1 MAIKKQV
8 DISVD
13 ARQAIAAM
21 DETGKSFEQVFGE
34 IKPLN
39 TKIGEMEDALYQLAA
54 AGDTSSK
61 EFKDL
66 SRTIGD
72 YMKVIIDTDMQVD
85 AMAQTTAQNM
95 GGAIE
100 GVSGAFAIGTGA
112 MGAFG
117 VESEAV
123 GEALLRVQSA
133 MAITQGIQSIREGA
147 KAFRGLKAA
156 IMASTVVQ
164 KVLNFVMNLNPIGL
178 IVAGVVALGV
188 AVAALLGPIKNL
200 MSGWMGFSDTSDKV
214 IEDMEKI
221 NGLFEKQNKLIDES
235 IKNLNKRLE
244 QNKRRLK
251 IEGASEEELHKQRL
265 KDLKSLEKARNIQK
279 NIISIQNK
287 EQYKLLERARK
298 FGLEDEIETIK
309 TTIQANRDKYND
321 LKLIDGD
328 YALSVKEA
336 EEEERKRIEAENK
349 ERRSRGRQRAA
360 ERKAAA
366 QSDLETARQIE
377 AEKLANTEDG
387 REKELQAAINAE
399 RILQENLLTNDELNK
414 AERDALKLT
423 AQEALRIKLK
433 AINDKFD
440 LEEGAEQKAKDDKKK
455 ADDLAKEK
463 KFLED
468 REALIKDFDARSRTE
483 DEQKLFLL
491 TEKYN
496 TELLLFKDDLEK
508 KQELTKQFEADKN
521 QLEVDAAEK
530 SRQAKIAK
538 RQSDLDLAK
547 QGLEAVSSVTNLLLD
562 GQIAAAEGNEKKQ
575 EKLRK
580 KAFNANKA
588 LQLGMA
594 IIDGFKAANASL
606 AASPVAMG
614 FLPNPAGIASLA
626 FSITTSLANVA
637 KIAASRYQSS
647 GGASAT
653 PPAGSGGGAVVP
665 QFNVVGN
672 SPQNQLAQ
680 SLGQGQDQPIQAFVV
695 AGDVTSAQ
703 SLERNAIKTAS
714 L

>member
-1 MAIKKQV
+1 
-8 DISVD
+8 
-13 ARQAIAAM
+13 
-21 DETGKSFEQVFGE
+21 
-34 IKPLN
+34 
-39 TKIGEMEDALYQLAA
+39 MEDALYQLAQ

-72 YMKVIIDTDMQVD
+72 YKKVIIETDMQVD

-178 IVAGVVALGV
+178 IIAGVVALGI
-188 AVAALLGPIKNL
+188 AVAALFNPIKNL

-214 IEDMEKI
+214 VEDMEKI
-221 NGLFEKQNKLIDES
+221 NDLFEKQNKLIDES
-235 IKNLNKRLE
+235 IKNLNKRIE

-251 IEGASEEELHKQRL
+251 VEGASEEELHKQRL
-265 KDLKSLEKARNIQK
+265 TDLKVLEKARNIQTK
-279 NIISIQNK
+279 SLADQNE

-309 TTIQANRDKYND
+309 TTIQANRDKYKD
-321 LKLIDGD
+321 LKLLDGD

-349 ERRSRGRQRAA
+349 ERRQRGRQRAA
-360 ERKAAA
+360 DRKAAA
-366 QSDLETARQIE
+366 KENLDTERAIEDAILENREESEAKEQEMNMIAFKRFREDTLANTSITEKQKQDLIDAAAEKGRLKRIEIGEKYKAIDEQAVADAKIADEEKAALDLET
-377 AEKLANTEDG
+377 
-387 REKELQAAINAE
+387 
-399 RILQENLLTNDELNK
+399 
-414 AERDALKLT
+414 LT
-423 AQEALRIKLK
+423 ARLDAESEVKKAALEKQTQDI
-433 AINDKFD
+433 ID
-440 LEEGAEQKAKDDKKK
+440 AEQAKKDEF
-455 ADDLAKEK
+455 ARG
-463 KFLED
+463 LE
-468 REALIKDFDARSRTE
+468 IT
-483 DEQKLFLL
+483 QK
-491 TEKYN
+491 
-496 TELLLFKDDLEK
+496 
-508 KQELTKQFEADKN
+508 
-521 QLEVDAAEK
+521 
-530 SRQAKIAK
+530 
-538 RQSDLDLAK
+538 
-547 QGLEAVSSVTNLLLD
+547 GLEAA
-562 GQIAAAEGNEKKQ
+562 GQFADMLFAGQLKRAEGNEEAQDKI
-575 EKLRK
+575 RR
-580 KAFNANKA
+580 KAFKANKA
-588 LQLGMA
+588 VA
-594 IIDGFKAANASL
+594 ISLAIMQGIQSVQGAFASANANIGATAGSFGAYPVTMASL
-606 AASPVAMG
+606 AGVFAA
-614 FLPNPAGIASLA
+614 L
-626 FSITTSLANVA
+626 NVA
-637 KIAASRYQSS
+637 KIASTQYE
-647 GGASAT
+647 GGSAGSVT
-653 PPAGSGGGAVVP
+653 PPSGGGAGAVP

-703 SLERNAIKTAS
+703 SLERNTIKTAS